1 MDSVDDF
8 NAELFCEKKRLDASG
23 GGSRGKNSLEIE
35 ESRQMPKYF
44 LIFSVLETEKN
55 LVAEHS
61 KQPMLLNNNEIIL
74 LQTSQNV
81 T

>member
-1 MDSVDDF
+1 LDSVDDF

-55 LVAEHS
+55 LVSKRYLKQYILAKYSREHS
-61 KQPMLLNNNEIIL
+61 RN
-74 LQTSQNV
+74 
-81 T
+81 